1 MGGGPLQEVVACG
14 GFTRLLSVFLPEI
27 ISAIFGLFSFVL
39 SLNRVEKFDVT
50 LPCMVA
56 KFLDHS
62 NGKLKQQRWHGK
74 ENSKK
79 AKGLYQQNNNFARA
93 LPFSVHFLAILLH
106 DCDLKLPNF
115 TFSFSNLDTAIL
127 SDSTTDNFANI

>member
-1 MGGGPLQEVVACG
+1 MSG
-14 GFTRLLSVFLPEI
+14 GFTRLLSVFFAWNH
-27 ISAIFGLFSFVL
+27 SAILGLFSFVL

-56 KFLDHS
+56 KYLDHS
-62 NGKLKQQRWHGK
+62 NGELKQQRRLSK

-79 AKGLYQQNNNFARA
+79 EIGLYQQNNNFARA
-93 LPFSVHFLAILLH
+93 LPFSVHFLAVMLH
-106 DCDLKLPNF
+106 DCDMKLPYF
-115 TFSFSNLDTAIL
+115 TFSFSNLDTVL